1 MGGESEE
8 VPVHAPLVPDG
19 EVEQREERGLPGPG
33 RGGAE
38 HGDERVDRGGQLA
51 AVPGG
56 GPGEAAHLARR
67 VHLPCA
73 HPVDERPQRRR
84 LGRPLRRR
92 RRRDGRRLPGRA
104 RLRRLHLCFPVPLPL
119 PRLSLGCGCWGGA
132 RERDG

>member
-67 VHLPCA
+67 VHLPGA
-73 HPVDERPQRRR
+73 HPVDERPQRGR

-92 RRRDGRRLPGRA
+92 DGGRLPG
-104 RLRRLHLCFPVPLPL
+104 
-119 PRLSLGCGCWGGA
+119 
-132 RERDG
+132 